1 MGPRLVVRYPLDDK
15 GPKRTAWAEE
25 AEEVSLTEALGEIIE
40 QVEALRHVGE
50 SRISG
55 HVSQRLWKCAP
66 HRSRSAFHAIAAT
79 KRSSSGRQSPHPL
92 FSASP
97 MFIFKMKNLRACQSA
112 PTCSHIS
119 PREHTLRLTSK
130 TSPEAGTVSY
140 TYNTDGTVATVT
152 DAKSQQK
159 TFTYDSYGRV
169 TKIKAP
175 GQSISYSYGSSY
187 DGTNTLGRVATIN
200 YSVGS
205 HTVQEG
211 YNYTQAGDIAAKGV
225 ALDGY
230 IPLNEGSLIATYLYD
245 GEGHLTSV
253 AYPVA
258 NTTTWGAPAAI
269 YNYGLDS
276 MGRLN
281 TMTDQN
287 NNTLVSGVTY
297 SPANQIL
304 SLATSTFTETST
316 YNANL
321 QLQTLVSGSYSY
333 QYNYVA
339 GQNNGRLY
347 SIVDNSS
354 GETIKY
360 LYDSLNRLIQAS
372 GLYDPHGSWSQ
383 QFTYD
388 GFGNL
393 TQKIGTNAPNNL
405 TINVDPTTNRLT
417 GNGAVYDAN
426 GNLTQYTNT
435 LANITFTYDS
445 LNRLATATGWNG
457 GSGNTANYGYDAS
470 NQRVYSNI
478 TAGGV
483 TTETFFFYGA
493 DGKKLGV
500 WTIPSLSSTFTLVS
514 LNTWFG
520 GRLLKPQD
528 RLNSIGKYFPYGEDR
543 VNPTPANPPNGQE
556 KFATYT
562 RDAET
567 GLDYAYQR
575 YYTAGLGRF
584 MTPDPLDAS
593 ATPTAPQSWNR
604 YDYTHGDPINH
615 LDPTGA
621 YPCGGDFASDGSGT
635 FSVTVNDCSSDA
647 GGGGGAGRG
656 INFAWVWMNIAD
668 VRGETILSQ
677 QTKAVRSTV
686 IRLRG
691 ALSSDSDC
699 LGWLMSG
706 IAGDDLASFNKLF
719 NALIGVGGQSPLAGA
734 VNFAQVGLDP
744 LVGDTGNGYTG
755 TDIGTGFAI
764 NINTSGAFF
773 TNTVGVGYA
782 TNPMIKSIQ
791 PASPRAQMFIVLHEV
806 AHYFQ
811 APGFIQADNT
821 TGRQTFN
828 NDLLGQKCSKTIAS
842 APNGGTVSM

>member
-1 MGPRLVVRYPLDDK
+1 VKSVPFQISRFRENGLPASELAHKTDLL
-15 GPKRTAWAEE
+15 GH
-25 AEEVSLTEALGEIIE
+25 TEADLPRTVNGTVIT
-40 QVEALRHVGE
+40 Q
-50 SRISG
+50 
-55 HVSQRLWKCAP
+55 
-66 HRSRSAFHAIAAT
+66 
-79 KRSSSGRQSPHPL
+79 KR
-92 FSASP
+92 
-97 MFIFKMKNLRACQSA
+97 KWVDD
-112 PTCSHIS
+112 PT
-119 PREHTLRLTSK
+119 TQRLTSK
-130 TSPEAGTVSY
+130 TSPEAATVTY

-159 TFTYDSYGRV
+159 KFTYDSYGRV

-211 YNYTQAGDIAAKGV
+211 YKYTPTGDVAAKGV
-225 ALDGY
+225 ALDGLV
-230 IPLNEGSLIATYLYD
+230 PLNQGALIATYLYD
-245 GEGHLTSV
+245 GEGHVSSV

-258 NTTTWGAPAAI
+258 NTTTWGAPAAT

-281 TMTDQN
+281 TLTDQN

-321 QLQTLVSGSYSY
+321 QLATLVSGSYSY
-333 QYNYVA
+333 QYNYAA

-347 SIVDNSS
+347 SIQDNSS

-372 GLYDPHGSWSQ
+372 GSGDTHGSWSQ

-435 LANITFTYDS
+435 LSNITFTYDS

-478 TAGGV
+478 TVGGV

-493 DGKKLGV
+493 DRKKLGV
-500 WTIPSLSSTFTLVS
+500 WTIPPLSGSFTLVS

-543 VNPTPANPPNGQE
+543 YSPSPANPPNGQE

-584 MTPDPLDAS
+584 MTPDPKDSSAS
-593 ATPTAPQSWNR
+593 SYSPQSWNR
-604 YDYTHGDPINH
+604 YPYANGDPANAG
-615 LDPTGA
+615 DPTGEDA
-621 YPCGGDFASDGSGT
+621 ICGPNGGWFGEGCYTTSIGYSYNPYTVYSNGVQVNTGSSLGQTSAELQSAENRYLSIISSLPDPEFPNGSDP
-635 FSVTVNDCSSDA
+635 
-647 GGGGGAGRG
+647 GGATVITVGCQGDTSLDNFVCAPAAGSWKYFAAGSQAYYSGALAQVFWSNQTLWSTTAKIGNGLGVATAVLVAGPTLAAGELPTLLGPSAGRILWSGPGNAIVAAQNAAVTYGTVLGDTVVGRG
-656 INFAWVWMNIAD
+656 ISF
-668 VRGETILSQ
+668 L
-677 QTKAVRSTV
+677 
-686 IRLRG
+686 G
-691 ALSSDSDC
+691 ALGVPTYS
-699 LGWLMSG
+699 LWER
-706 IAGDDLASFNKLF
+706 ASQAF
-719 NALIGVGGQSPLAGA
+719 AAGA
-734 VNFAQVGLDP
+734 
-744 LVGDTGNGYTG
+744 TGPVL
-755 TDIGTGFAI
+755 
-764 NINTSGAFF
+764 AF
-773 TNTVGVGYA
+773 TQG
-782 TNPMIKSIQ
+782 
-791 PASPRAQMFIVLHEV
+791 
-806 AHYFQ
+806 
-811 APGFIQADNT
+811 
-821 TGRQTFN
+821 
-828 NDLLGQKCSKTIAS
+828 AS
-842 APNGGTVSM
+842 ATSIFIRIEFPMLTSNGTALVHP

>member
-1 MGPRLVVRYPLDDK
+1 
-15 GPKRTAWAEE
+15 
-25 AEEVSLTEALGEIIE
+25 
-40 QVEALRHVGE
+40 
-50 SRISG
+50 
-55 HVSQRLWKCAP
+55 
-66 HRSRSAFHAIAAT
+66 
-79 KRSSSGRQSPHPL
+79 
-92 FSASP
+92 
-97 MFIFKMKNLRACQSA
+97 MKNRRACQSA

-187 DGTNTLGRVATIN
+187 DGTNTLGGVATIN

-321 QLQTLVSGSYSY
+321 QLTTLVSGSYSY
-333 QYNYVA
+333 QYNYSA
-339 GQNNGRLY
+339 NQNNGRVQ
-347 SIVDNSS
+347 SIQDNSS
-354 GETIKY
+354 GEKVSY
-360 LYDSLNRLIQAS
+360 LYDSLNRMIQAS

-478 TAGGV
+478 TVGGV
-483 TTETFFFYGA
+483 TTETFFFYGV

-500 WTIPSLSSTFTLVS
+500 WTIPPLSGSFTLVS

-543 VNPTPANPPNGQE
+543 YSPSPANPPNGQE

-575 YYTAGLGRF
+575 YFSAGLGRF
-584 MTPDPLDAS
+584 MTPDPYKAAAKSVDNPADPK
-593 ATPTAPQSWNR
+593 TWNR
-604 YDYTHGDPINH
+604 YPYAGNDPIN
-615 LDPTGA
+615 LSDRMGNCWATVEAGGTTRSE
-621 YPCGGDFASDGSGT
+621 YFDCGVSVGDLSG
-635 FSVTVNDCSSDA
+635 A
-647 GGGGGAGRG
+647 GGGSATGTR
-656 INFAWVWMNIAD
+656 NI
-668 VRGETILSQ
+668 
-677 QTKAVRSTV
+677 
-686 IRLRG
+686 
-691 ALSSDSDC
+691 
-699 LGWLMSG
+699 
-706 IAGDDLASFNKLF
+706 
-719 NALIGVGGQSPLAGA
+719 P
-734 VNFAQVGLDP
+734 LDP
-744 LVGDTGNGYTG
+744 LPLTRQQQLAAIKLLARGVKTGLE
-755 TDIGTGFAI
+755 TDC
-764 NINTSGAFF
+764 
-773 TNTVGVGYA
+773 
-782 TNPMIKSIQ
+782 
-791 PASPRAQMFIVLHEV
+791 
-806 AHYFQ
+806 Q
-811 APGFIQADNT
+811 ALADFIQAVTDPLEGSKSAPQQLKAAISALTPNQFPVPLIPGV
-821 TGRQTFN
+821 TGNAGYVALN
-828 NDLLGQKCSKTIAS
+828 NGSSPSGFSSQFQDQIPNADQAHHFAAFFQLGFVYGASVSAS
-842 APNGGTVSM
+842 AASWWEKLEGTAGNVGDINLGSVASLIGSYVASGVLPVDEVADAVRQALCK

>member
-1 MGPRLVVRYPLDDK
+1 
-15 GPKRTAWAEE
+15 
-25 AEEVSLTEALGEIIE
+25 
-40 QVEALRHVGE
+40 
-50 SRISG
+50 
-55 HVSQRLWKCAP
+55 
-66 HRSRSAFHAIAAT
+66 
-79 KRSSSGRQSPHPL
+79 
-92 FSASP
+92 
-97 MFIFKMKNLRACQSA
+97 MFIFKMKNRRACQSA

-230 IPLNEGSLIATYLYD
+230 IPLNEGSLIATYSYD

-321 QLQTLVSGSYSY
+321 QLATLVSGSYSY

-339 GQNNGRLY
+339 NQNNGRVQ
-347 SIVDNSS
+347 SIQDNSS
-354 GETIKY
+354 GEKVSY
-360 LYDSLNRLIQAS
+360 LYDSLNRMIQAS

-435 LANITFTYDS
+435 LSNITFTYDS

-478 TAGGV
+478 TVGGV

-500 WTIPSLSSTFTLVS
+500 WTIPPLSGSFTLVS

-543 VNPTPANPPNGQE
+543 YSPSPANPTNGQE

-584 MTPDPLDAS
+584 MTPDPLAAS
-593 ATPTAPQSWNR
+593 ASVMSPQSQNRYPYANNDPANNADPGGTDAICGANGSWDGEGCSGATGYYAASTATPPDPYAVYASSGMQVAYGCLVNQQDGFLPIALCTGDPNAPIVPPTASAPPDCAQLLKLDISIYLQSYR
-604 YDYTHGDPINH
+604 FK
-615 LDPTGA
+615 GA
-621 YPCGGDFASDGSGT
+621 AS
-635 FSVTVNDCSSDA
+635 
-647 GGGGGAGRG
+647 
-656 INFAWVWMNIAD
+656 
-668 VRGETILSQ
+668 
-677 QTKAVRSTV
+677 
-686 IRLRG
+686 
-691 ALSSDSDC
+691 
-699 LGWLMSG
+699 
-706 IAGDDLASFNKLF
+706 
-719 NALIGVGGQSPLAGA
+719 
-734 VNFAQVGLDP
+734 P
-744 LVGDTGNGYTG
+744 LVGEANLFVVLGAEDNIDPRLLVGIAQHESNLGLSPVAQRHHNAYGILMAVGPRSNRSYVPRPFDTLSASTVYAFGVAAAHISQGQTSVSTLY
-755 TDIGTGFAI
+755 
-764 NINTSGAFF
+764 SGAPGSYC
-773 TNTVGVGYA
+773 VD
-782 TNPMIKSIQ
+782 
-791 PASPRAQMFIVLHEV
+791 SPQFPCVNAI
-806 AHYFQ
+806 
-811 APGFIQADNT
+811 ADITSVMN
-821 TGRQTFN
+821 
-828 NDLLGQKCSKTIAS
+828 KI
-842 APNGGTVSM
+842 PNGNPQLVRPADPSNLTFPCEY